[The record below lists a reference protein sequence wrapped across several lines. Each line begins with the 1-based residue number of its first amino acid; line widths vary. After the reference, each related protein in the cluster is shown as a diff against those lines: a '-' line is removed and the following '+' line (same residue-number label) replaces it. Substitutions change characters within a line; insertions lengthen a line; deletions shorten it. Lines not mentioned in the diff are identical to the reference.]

1 MRYEKKIVFFEE
13 NAFGDGKINYERG
26 V

>member
-1 MRYEKKIVFFEE
+1 MRYEKKIVFFEDK
-13 NAFGDGKINYERG
+13 AFGDGKINYERG